1 MNDLSNIKG
10 LGPKTIETLK
20 NININNIEDLV
31 YYYPYRHE
39 IVRLNDIKEA
49 KDKDNVVIE
58 CIVDSVP
65 LTRRFRANM
74 TSLTFRAMS
83 NKKMIAVMIF
93 NRAFLKSQ
101 IRPGSIVTVIGKYDA
116 LKNTVIASDIKF
128 ERLQTG
134 SIIPVY
140 HLTTGLTSKALKKY
154 IDEALTK
161 FDNYIDYVPDYLNE
175 RYNLIS
181 KKSAVNM
188 IHNPKN
194 EDEVKKALIKLKYE
208 ELFQFMFKIN
218 YLKEVNKESKIGYL
232 RNVDPEDVNEFI
244 RSLPF
249 ELTADQDTAIEEI
262 YKDMTSSKRMN
273 RMLQGDVGSGKT
285 IVSVIAAYINYLG
298 KYQTALMA
306 PTEVLAYQHYESIKN
321 ILAGTNIR
329 VDILS
334 GSMKKKEKDEVVEKL
349 KDGKIDFIIG
359 THALLS
365 DNVVFKNLGLVIT
378 DEQHRFGVNQRA
390 SLKNKGLLP
399 DVLYM
404 SATPIP
410 RTFALT
416 IYGDMDISNIKTK
429 PKGRKEIKTIIKSEK
444 ELVQVYDMMKRE
456 IDNHH
461 QVYIVSPLIE
471 DSEVIDLTTVNEIK
485 RNIELYFNK
494 TVKSAIL
501 HGKLSKTDK
510 DKIMDDFKNGK
521 IDVLISTTVIEVGI
535 DVKNATMMIIYDA
548 ERFGLATLHQLRGRV
563 GRNEYDCTCILIG
576 DESCERLKVLCES
589 NDGFYITEKDYE
601 MRGEGDLF
609 GVKQSGD
616 MSFKIANLH
625 EDMKILLQARDDSKE
640 FFNQN
645 KDNNFENYK
654 EYAKII
660 NELTKLDYIKGVI
673 RTGKST

>member
-83 NKKMIAVMIF
+83 SKKMIAVMIF

-660 NELTKLDYIKGVI
+660 NELTKLD
-673 RTGKST
+673 

>member
-20 NININNIEDLV
+20 NININNIEELV

-83 NKKMIAVMIF
+83 SKKMIAVMIF

-321 ILAGTNIR
+321 ILAGINIR

-660 NELTKLDYIKGVI
+660 NELTKLD
-673 RTGKST
+673 

>member
-20 NININNIEDLV
+20 NININNMEDLV

-181 KKSAVNM
+181 KKSAVNL

-218 YLKEVNKESKIGYL
+218 YLKEINKESKIGYL

-321 ILAGTNIR
+321 ILSGTNIR

-660 NELTKLDYIKGVI
+660 NELTKLD
-673 RTGKST
+673 

>member
-20 NININNIEDLV
+20 NININNMEDLV

-101 IRPGSIVTVIGKYDA
+101 IKPGSIVTVIGKYDA

-181 KKSAVNM
+181 KKSAVNL

-194 EDEVKKALIKLKYE
+194 EEEVKKALIKLKYE

-218 YLKEVNKESKIGYL
+218 YLKEINKESKIGYL

-444 ELVQVYDMMKRE
+444 ELVQVYDMMKNE

-660 NELTKLDYIKGVI
+660 NELTKLD
-673 RTGKST
+673 

>member
-20 NININNIEDLV
+20 NININNMEDLV

-83 NKKMIAVMIF
+83 SKKMIAVMIF

-181 KKSAVNM
+181 KKSAVNL

-321 ILAGTNIR
+321 ILSGTNIR

-378 DEQHRFGVNQRA
+378 DEQHRFGVNQRT

-444 ELVQVYDMMKRE
+444 ELVQVYDMMKNE

-660 NELTKLDYIKGVI
+660 NELTKLD
-673 RTGKST
+673 

>member
-1 MNDLSNIKG
+1 MNDLNNIKG

-20 NININNIEDLV
+20 NININNMEDLV

-83 NKKMIAVMIF
+83 SKKMIAIMIF

-181 KKSAVNM
+181 KKSAVNL

-194 EDEVKKALIKLKYE
+194 EEEVKKALIKLKYE

-218 YLKEVNKESKIGYL
+218 YLKEINKESKIGYL

-321 ILAGTNIR
+321 ILSGTNIR
-329 VDILS
+329 ADILS

-501 HGKLSKTDK
+501 HGKLSKQDK

-660 NELTKLDYIKGVI
+660 NELTKLD
-673 RTGKST
+673 

>member
-74 TSLTFRAMS
+74 ASLTFRAMS
-83 NKKMIAVMIF
+83 SKKMIAVMIF

-232 RNVDPEDVNEFI
+232 RNIDPEDVNEFI

-660 NELTKLDYIKGVI
+660 NELTKLD
-673 RTGKST
+673 

>member
-83 NKKMIAVMIF
+83 SKKMIAVMIF

-101 IRPGSIVTVIGKYDA
+101 IKPGSIVTVIGKYDA

-321 ILAGTNIR
+321 ILSGTNIR

-444 ELVQVYDMMKRE
+444 ELVQVYDMMKNE

-576 DESCERLKVLCES
+576 DEFCERLKVLCES

-660 NELTKLDYIKGVI
+660 NELTKLD
-673 RTGKST
+673 

>member
-1 MNDLSNIKG
+1 MNDLNAIKG

-20 NININNIEDLV
+20 NIGIESIKDLV
-31 YYYPYRHE
+31 EYYPYRHDL
-39 IVRLNDIKEA
+39 IVLDNIKECV
-49 KDKDNVVIE
+49 DKQNVTIE
-58 CIVDSVP
+58 CIIDSVP
-65 LTRRFRANM
+65 LSRRFRANM
-74 TSLTFRAMS
+74 TALTFRAMS

-93 NRAFLKSQ
+93 NRAFLKTQ
-101 IRPGSIVTVIGKYDA
+101 LRPGTTITVIGKYDA

-128 ERLQTG
+128 EKIATG
-134 SIIPVY
+134 SIENVY
-140 HLTTGLTSKALKKY
+140 HLTSGLTSKALKKY
-154 IDEALTK
+154 ISEALNV
-161 FDNYIDYVPDYLNE
+161 FDDYTDYVPEYLNKK
-175 RYNLIS
+175 YNFIS
-181 KKSAVNM
+181 KKDAIRL
-188 IHNPKN
+188 IHEPQNK
-194 EDEVKKALIKLKYE
+194 EDVKKAQLKLKYE
-208 ELFQFMFKIN
+208 ELFKFMFKIN
-218 YLKEVNKESKIGYL
+218 YLKELNKDNKVEYI
-232 RNVDPEDVNEFI
+232 RNIDPEDVNTFI
-244 RSLPF
+244 RELPF
-249 ELTADQDTAIEEI
+249 ELTPDQDKAIEDI
-262 YKDMTSSKRMN
+262 YNDMTSSKRMN

-285 IVSVIAAYINYLG
+285 IVSVIAAYINHLA

-306 PTEVLAYQHYESIKN
+306 PTEVLAYQHYENIKSI
-321 ILAGTNIR
+321 LSGTNMRI
-329 VDILS
+329 DILV

-349 KDGKIDFIIG
+349 AKGKIDFLIG

-365 DNVVFKNLGLVIT
+365 ENVIFKNLGLVIT

-390 SLKNKGLLP
+390 SLKNKGILP
-399 DVLYM
+399 DTLYM

-429 PKGRKEIKTIIKSEK
+429 PKGRKEIKTIVKSEK
-444 ELVQVYDMMKRE
+444 ELVDVYELLKSE
-456 IDNHH
+456 IDEHH
-461 QVYIVSPLIE
+461 QAYIVSPLIE

-485 RNIELYFNK
+485 RNIDLYFNK
-494 TVKSAIL
+494 KIKSAIM

-510 DKIMDDFKNGK
+510 DKIMNDFKAGK

-563 GRNEYDCTCILIG
+563 GRNEFESTCILIG
-576 DESCERLKVLCES
+576 DKNNKRLQVLEES

-616 MSFKIANLH
+616 MEFKIANLH
-625 EDMKILLQARDDSKE
+625 TDMKILLQARDDSKE
-640 FFNQN
+640 FFDKN

-660 NELTKLDYIKGVI
+660 NEMTNLD
-673 RTGKST
+673 

>member
-181 KKSAVNM
+181 KKSAVNL

-194 EDEVKKALIKLKYE
+194 EEEVKKALIKLKYE

-218 YLKEVNKESKIGYL
+218 YLKEINKESKIGYL

-321 ILAGTNIR
+321 ILMGTDIR
-329 VDILS
+329 IDILS

-444 ELVQVYDMMKRE
+444 ELVQVYDMMKSE

-660 NELTKLDYIKGVI
+660 NELTKLD
-673 RTGKST
+673 

>member
-20 NININNIEDLV
+20 NININNMEDLV

-83 NKKMIAVMIF
+83 SKKMIAVMIF

-154 IDEALTK
+154 LDEALTK

-181 KKSAVNM
+181 KKSAVNL

-273 RMLQGDVGSGKT
+273 RILQGDVGSGKT

-321 ILAGTNIR
+321 ILSGTNIR

-444 ELVQVYDMMKRE
+444 ELVQVYDMMKNE

-660 NELTKLDYIKGVI
+660 NELTKLD
-673 RTGKST
+673 

>member
-20 NININNIEDLV
+20 NININNMEDLV

-83 NKKMIAVMIF
+83 NKKMIAIMIF

-101 IRPGSIVTVIGKYDA
+101 IKPGSIVTVIGKYDA

-134 SIIPVY
+134 SIIPIY

-181 KKSAVNM
+181 KKSAVNL

-218 YLKEVNKESKIGYL
+218 YLKEMNKESKIGYL

-321 ILAGTNIR
+321 ILMGTDIR
-329 VDILS
+329 IDILS

-349 KDGKIDFIIG
+349 KNGKIDFIIG

-365 DNVVFKNLGLVIT
+365 DNVIFKNLGLVIT

-444 ELVQVYDMMKRE
+444 ELVQVYDMMKNE
-456 IDNHH
+456 IDKHH

-501 HGKLSKTDK
+501 HGKLSKQDK
-510 DKIMDDFKNGK
+510 DKIMNEFKEGK

-601 MRGEGDLF
+601 MRGEGDQF

-660 NELTKLDYIKGVI
+660 NELTKLD
-673 RTGKST
+673 

>member
-83 NKKMIAVMIF
+83 SKKMIAVMIF

-101 IRPGSIVTVIGKYDA
+101 IKPGSIVTVIGKYDA

-154 IDEALTK
+154 IDEALIK

-444 ELVQVYDMMKRE
+444 ELVQVYDMMKNE

-660 NELTKLDYIKGVI
+660 NELTKLD
-673 RTGKST
+673 

>member
-20 NININNIEDLV
+20 NININNMEDLV

-83 NKKMIAVMIF
+83 NKKMIAIMIF

-101 IRPGSIVTVIGKYDA
+101 IKPGSIVTVIGKYDA

-181 KKSAVNM
+181 KKSAVNL

-218 YLKEVNKESKIGYL
+218 YLKEMNKESKIGYL

-321 ILAGTNIR
+321 ILMGTDIR
-329 VDILS
+329 IDILS

-349 KDGKIDFIIG
+349 KNGKIDFIIG

-365 DNVVFKNLGLVIT
+365 DNVIFKNLGLVIT

-444 ELVQVYDMMKRE
+444 ELVQVYDMMKSE
-456 IDNHH
+456 IDKHH

-501 HGKLSKTDK
+501 HGKLSKQDK
-510 DKIMDDFKNGK
+510 DKIMNEFKEGK

-660 NELTKLDYIKGVI
+660 NELTKLD
-673 RTGKST
+673 

>member
-20 NININNIEDLV
+20 NININNMEDLV

-83 NKKMIAVMIF
+83 SKKMIAVMIF

-101 IRPGSIVTVIGKYDA
+101 IKPGSIVTVIGKYDA

-444 ELVQVYDMMKRE
+444 ELVQVYDMMKNE

-660 NELTKLDYIKGVI
+660 NELTKLD
-673 RTGKST
+673 

>member
-101 IRPGSIVTVIGKYDA
+101 IKPGSIVTVIGKYDA

-232 RNVDPEDVNEFI
+232 RNIDPEDVNEFI

-660 NELTKLDYIKGVI
+660 NELTKLD
-673 RTGKST
+673 

>member
-101 IRPGSIVTVIGKYDA
+101 IKPGSIVTVIGKYDA

-521 IDVLISTTVIEVGI
+521 IDLLISTTVIEVGI

-660 NELTKLDYIKGVI
+660 NELTKLD
-673 RTGKST
+673 

>member
-65 LTRRFRANM
+65 LTRRFRTNM

-101 IRPGSIVTVIGKYDA
+101 IKPGSIVTVIGKYDA

-660 NELTKLDYIKGVI
+660 NELTKLD
-673 RTGKST
+673 

>member
-20 NININNIEDLV
+20 NININNMEDLV

-101 IRPGSIVTVIGKYDA
+101 IKPGSIVTVIGKYDA

-161 FDNYIDYVPDYLNE
+161 FDNYIEYVPDYLNE

-321 ILAGTNIR
+321 ILSGTNIR

-660 NELTKLDYIKGVI
+660 NELTKLD
-673 RTGKST
+673 

>member
-20 NININNIEDLV
+20 NININNMEDLV

-83 NKKMIAVMIF
+83 SKKMIAVMIF

-101 IRPGSIVTVIGKYDA
+101 IKPGSIVTVIGKYDA

-321 ILAGTNIR
+321 ILSGTNIR

-535 DVKNATMMIIYDA
+535 DVKNATMIIIYDA

-660 NELTKLDYIKGVI
+660 NELTKLD
-673 RTGKST
+673 

>member
-65 LTRRFRANM
+65 LTRRFRTNM

-83 NKKMIAVMIF
+83 SKKMIAVMIF

-359 THALLS
+359 TRALLS

-660 NELTKLDYIKGVI
+660 NELTKLD
-673 RTGKST
+673 

>member
-10 LGPKTIETLK
+10 LGSKTIETLK
-20 NININNIEDLV
+20 NININNMEDLV

-83 NKKMIAVMIF
+83 SKKMIAVMIF

-101 IRPGSIVTVIGKYDA
+101 IKPGSIVTVIGKYDA

-321 ILAGTNIR
+321 ILSGTNIR

-444 ELVQVYDMMKRE
+444 ELVQVYDMMKNE

-660 NELTKLDYIKGVI
+660 NELTKLD
-673 RTGKST
+673 